1 MPLGFVI
8 AGVPALLIILALLAI
23 SVLGVRS
30 LFKVT
35 ARGAKRVLHSGDCN
49 DE

>member
-8 AGVPALLIILALLAI
+8 TGVPALLIILALLAI
-23 SVLGVRS
+23 FVLGVRS
-30 LFKVT
+30 VFKAT
-35 ARGAKRVLHSGDCN
+35 ARGAKRVLHSGDRN